1 MSARR
6 RLRICMIG
14 NPESVHVI
22 NRASFLRKRGHE
34 VEVLDPLRAAAASPA
49 GGAMRWLTGVPKLR
63 VLVQVIRLHAVVRAI
78 QADIVHVHY
87 VFGIRAWMAALAA
100 PRPLV
105 ASAWGSDLLWPEAL
119 GASKRQRW
127 LTMELLRNADL
138 VTVESSFLAETLRR
152 RGGIPVPPLENNWG
166 IDLEIFRVTDP
177 GDLRQQL
184 AIPEDAAVL
193 FCPKP
198 LKPLYNADVIIE
210 ALPAIKRYHP
220 SVRLLLS
227 TYAAEAAYRTE
238 LEASVERL
246 GLADHVLFLPP
257 IESDKMPAYYSL
269 ADLVVTIPPSDGVP
283 RSLFEAMACGVPSI
297 MADLPNYEGLAEH
310 GKNAW
315 LIDITP
321 DAVAES
327 VVTLLGDGEA
337 YSRIVQNGAE
347 TVRKIADSR
356 KQAET
361 MEAAYMNLLDRAVS
375 RPRLAWRLRFLWV
388 LLLSLAFSR

>member
-1 MSARR
+1 
-6 RLRICMIG
+6 MIG
-14 NPESVHVI
+14 NPDSVHVT

-34 VEVLDPLRAAAASPA
+34 VEVLDPLRAVAALPA

-78 QADIVHVHY
+78 RADVVHVQY
-87 VFGIRAWMAALAA
+87 VFGLRAWLAALAA

-105 ASAWGSDLLWPEAL
+105 ASAWGSDLLWPDTL

-127 LTMELLRNADL
+127 LTMELLRSADL

-152 RGGIPVPPLENNWG
+152 RSGIPSPPLENNWG
-166 IDLEIFRVTDP
+166 IDLDEFRAVDT
-177 GDLRQQL
+177 GDLRQRL
-184 AIPEDAAVL
+184 RIPEGAPVL

-198 LKPLYNADVIIE
+198 LTPFYNANLIIE
-210 ALPAIKRYHP
+210 ALPAINERHP
-220 SVRLLLS
+220 DVRLMVG
-227 TYAAEAAYRTE
+227 TYGADPSYRAK
-238 LEASVERL
+238 LESLVRQL
-246 GLADHVLFLPP
+246 GLDDHVLFLPFIVP
-257 IESDKMPAYYSL
+257 DELPRYYSL

-283 RSLFEAMACGVPSI
+283 RTMFEAMACGVPSI
-297 MADLPNYEGLAEH
+297 MADLPNYEGFTEH
-310 GKNAW
+310 GENAW

-321 DAVAES
+321 KAVAEA

-337 YSRIVQNGAE
+337 YSRIVRNGAE

-356 KQAET
+356 TRTVA
-361 MEAAYMNLLDRAVS
+361 MEAAYMNLLDRPLS
-375 RPRLAWRLRFLWV
+375 RRSLAWRLRFLWV